1 MKRWLGLLIV
11 LLLAGCDP
19 APAAGGELAT
29 PGFSAKYNSYIE
41 MYDHLF
47 FSPEG
52 LSVALDAYYDQVY
65 AGDTPDFSGDF
76 EFGPQAETARLLDEA
91 IRFSEREPRSEKLDQ
106 AVRSAGLA
114 TRDILT
120 TLELIDQQMKPG
132 AVRDLALLEEL
143 DARLSE
149 EIDTANN
156 LFADMSQAMF
166 DIRDQRNRQLISR
179 YEANKQVIA
188 AELLRATMVLNRI
201 SDAIDINID
210 GQRVDLEQFSQDIT
224 SLAGHEDKLKSLSQ
238 DDKQLKALDLTAD
251 DLNQGLSYLEKL
263 RPVLADLAEAV
274 RQNQPM
280 GQNEVEQ
287 FDALYYPFL
296 DYVEVRLP

>member
-11 LLLAGCDP
+11 LLLAGCAP

-91 IRFSEREPRSEKLDQ
+91 IRFSEREPRSENLDQ
-106 AVRSAGLA
+106 AVRAAGLA

-120 TLELIDQQMKPG
+120 TLELIDQQMKPDG
-132 AVRDLALLEEL
+132 VRDLALMEEL